1 MNPFRNDTAEFFEK
15 AKELGLV
22 DEIDQKLEARKHE
35 RRLEVI
41 AKIKDLPTEAQSEL
55 PALTKACTAAHKE
68 LQLAEERYKAAD
80 GNYKELSIRAY
91 AAQMKFDGARITLE
105 REAQALAPDFL
116 RTAYEDLGYLDS
128 LVKDR
133 FHIQVEMVDKGWFSR
148 PAAQTTSN
156 GDAVNACR
164 ANIKDARARIM
175 AMTLE
180 AADREAAQ
188 AEAFAI
194 FQKIE
199 KEAYALGVNKETFG
213 DRRKPV
219 NVQQM
224 AEDSLAKDALK
235 QRRAAQQRQAQIASI
250 SV

>member
-35 RRLEVI
+35 RRLAVI
-41 AKIKDLPTEAQSEL
+41 AKIKQLPTEEQTEL
-55 PALTKACTAAHKE
+55 PALTKACVAANKA
-68 LQLAEERYKAAD
+68 LQLAEEAYKAAD
-80 GNYKELSIRAY
+80 RNYKELSMRSYGARL
-91 AAQMKFDGARITLE
+91 QFDGARAALE

-116 RTAYEDLGYLDS
+116 RTAYEDLGYLDG

-133 FHIQVEMVDKGWFSR
+133 FRFEVEIVDRGWFGR
-148 PAAQTTSN
+148 PATQTTSN
-156 GDAVNACR
+156 GDAIDVCR
-164 ANIKDARARIM
+164 ANIKNARERIM

-180 AADREAAQ
+180 ATDREMAQ
-188 AEAFAI
+188 AETSAI

-199 KEAYALGVNKETFG
+199 KEAYALGVSKETFA

-219 NVQQM
+219 DVQKTV
-224 AEDSLAKDALK
+224 EDSTAREAVKRRNAADG
-235 QRRAAQQRQAQIASI
+235 RRAQLAAI